1 MKYFSWTV
9 GGPYMSGYNRTNP
22 GRFEIED
29 FKTHALLCD
38 RLLAHYTST
47 WKNREVYWSARRRSQ
62 THRDL
67 MCVVCDSYDKSKL
80 MIPKYPYNRTPKRPI
95 YETIKRVL
103 KRFCQSTFCKLLR
116 MNGFFQIVPFIR
128 PKPHRLRSFSDAHMC
143 DRTRPWLFPIPL

>member
-1 MKYFSWTV
+1 MGITGPTRGVLKSRISRLTLCYVTV
-9 GGPYMSGYNRTNP
+9 CLRITHLP
-22 GRFEIED
+22 GR
-29 FKTHALLCD
+29 T
-38 RLLAHYTST
+38 
-47 WKNREVYWSARRRSQ
+47 EVYWSARRRSQ